1 MNKRVRGAASLSPSR
16 DATHEAQNPA
26 SRIWSGAHPGR
37 KRSVRKTCGATK
49 SSGVR
54 MAIVPKKAA
63 VRMSALFLP
72 RAYHASPVFPSSN
85 RAAVAVNSDTPSR
98 MHASRIHGC
107 SMNMRI
113 CTNCAAAHT
122 QRAANSGNNT
132 SVTSPNE
139 QCEQH
144 TADGKRVLSG
154 TPEMRAAQY
163 KSQRGRGKAQ
173 NRTHDAHGRLLSG
186 GIPHLI
192 RCGMICRDRR
202 HVSRLSPQA
211 LGLQRAIFLD
221 INAFSPKHPVAG
233 APPFP
238 LPLRPLTNVIRNGLF
253 LPAALS
259 TGK

>member
-1 MNKRVRGAASLSPSR
+1 MRNRPYPARPRASCTKKTTENRRQMNKRVRGAASLSPSR

-72 RAYHASPVFPSSN
+72 RTYHASPVFPSSN

-132 SVTSPNE
+132 SVT
-139 QCEQH
+139 
-144 TADGKRVLSG
+144 
-154 TPEMRAAQY
+154 
-163 KSQRGRGKAQ
+163 
-173 NRTHDAHGRLLSG
+173 
-186 GIPHLI
+186 
-192 RCGMICRDRR
+192 CRI
-202 HVSRLSPQA
+202 HASRLQTSSANSIQPTENGYCPARQ
-211 LGLQRAIFLD
+211 
-221 INAFSPKHPVAG
+221 KC
-233 APPFP
+233 APPNTKASEDGV
-238 LPLRPLTNVIRNGLF
+238 RHKIERMMLTDGSFQAEYPILSD
-253 LPAALS
+253 AA
-259 TGK
+259 

>member
-85 RAAVAVNSDTPSR
+85 RAAVAVNSDTPGR

-132 SVTSPNE
+132 SVT
-139 QCEQH
+139 
-144 TADGKRVLSG
+144 
-154 TPEMRAAQY
+154 
-163 KSQRGRGKAQ
+163 
-173 NRTHDAHGRLLSG
+173 
-186 GIPHLI
+186 
-192 RCGMICRDRR
+192 CRI
-202 HVSRLSPQA
+202 HASRLQTSSANSIQPTENGYCPARQ
-211 LGLQRAIFLD
+211 
-221 INAFSPKHPVAG
+221 KC
-233 APPFP
+233 APPNTKASEDGV
-238 LPLRPLTNVIRNGLF
+238 RHKIERMMLTDGSFQAEYPILSD
-253 LPAALS
+253 AA
-259 TGK
+259 

>member
-85 RAAVAVNSDTPSR
+85 RAAVAVT
-98 MHASRIHGC
+98 SRIHGC

-132 SVTSPNE
+132 SVT
-139 QCEQH
+139 
-144 TADGKRVLSG
+144 
-154 TPEMRAAQY
+154 
-163 KSQRGRGKAQ
+163 
-173 NRTHDAHGRLLSG
+173 
-186 GIPHLI
+186 
-192 RCGMICRDRR
+192 CRI
-202 HVSRLSPQA
+202 HASRLQTSSANSIQPTENGYCPARQ
-211 LGLQRAIFLD
+211 
-221 INAFSPKHPVAG
+221 KC
-233 APPFP
+233 APPNTKASEDGV
-238 LPLRPLTNVIRNGLF
+238 RHKIERMMLTDGSFQAEYPILSD
-253 LPAALS
+253 AA
-259 TGK
+259 

>member
-113 CTNCAAAHT
+113 CTNCAATHT

-132 SVTSPNE
+132 SVTLPYPRLSSPNGAVR
-139 QCEQH
+139 
-144 TADGKRVLSG
+144 TAYSRRKTGIVRHARSARRPIQK
-154 TPEMRAAQY
+154 PA
-163 KSQRGRGKAQ
+163 
-173 NRTHDAHGRLLSG
+173 RTG
-186 GIPHLI
+186 
-192 RCGMICRDRR
+192 
-202 HVSRLSPQA
+202 
-211 LGLQRAIFLD
+211 
-221 INAFSPKHPVAG
+221 
-233 APPFP
+233 
-238 LPLRPLTNVIRNGLF
+238 
-253 LPAALS
+253 
-259 TGK
+259 